1 MPTHAAFL
9 RGMNLGNRRITN
21 DELCA
26 CFENLGFTD
35 VAAFLASGNVVFT
48 AEESDAGALAERI
61 ESGLEEALGYAVPTY
76 LRSASEVREIAGREP
91 FGDDELAASDGK
103 PQVAFLAAAADDAA
117 RDTVL
122 AHASDADRLALHG
135 RELHWL
141 PAGRLTD
148 SELDLKTIEKAL
160 GGWTLRTANTVQR
173 LVKKYFTA
181 D

>member
-26 CFENLGFTD
+26 CFEAMGFTD
-35 VAAFLASGNVVFT
+35 VAAFLASGNVVFST
-48 AEESDAGALAERI
+48 DEGDAEALAEKI
-61 ESGLEEALGYAVPTY
+61 EKGLEEALGYAVPTY
-76 LRSASEVREIAGREP
+76 LRSADEVREIAGREP

-103 PQVAFLAAAADDAA
+103 PQVALLAAAPGDAA
-117 RDTVL
+117 RDAAL
-122 AHASDADRLALHG
+122 AHASDADRLAIHG

-148 SELDLKTIEKAL
+148 SELDLKAVEKAV
-160 GGWTLRTANTVQR
+160 GGWTMRTVNTLRR
-173 LVKKYFTA
+173 LAKKFFA